1 MQVPRKRPDVGTSR
15 KKLTGGGCSKRV
27 IQHSAHRAFSTVSAV
42 VLAVALTF
50 AVAAPRAYAGPLEDA
65 GNFIMGIGDSI
76 TSLFAAGDGGEAVP
90 TSAPE
95 GSTKVADPD
104 TRSTYPSSLGE
115 NSSTR
120 NDGRVWVDKS
130 VSDGESIDFSGT
142 GQTITVGNDSDFLVT
157 YSALATSTRVID
169 EERLPVDVVF
179 VIDLSGSMSNGGSV
193 MDNDQKRIENL
204 VASLNESINT
214 LMALN
219 DNTRIGVVGYSNTA
233 VRILPLD
240 HYEKVNGND
249 IFTCTRRGY
258 GNDEYAEISWNAING
273 QNSRVRGSQDVTG
286 GTNVQMGIYE
296 GMNMLAT
303 ENETTA
309 QIDGEPVNRIP
320 SVIVMSDGAAT
331 YSSDSQSWWSPD
343 NNNNDGPGSSSYY
356 GNGMKAMMTAAY
368 MKQQIDGHY
377 ELTDADMSTAVYTI
391 GVGVSDLTGDDQA
404 LAQITLDPTHHWNDN
419 TDIAESVRNAW
430 SSTVSGRDNG
440 RWFTDNGYTVQE
452 NDGSLGTPRVNVGG
466 STGWDYYDSYYE
478 LTHPD
483 SGDIVDVG
491 LQYNDEY
498 FEPATAEDIE
508 NVFGTIIDRIIG
520 NASVPTEVTGSD
532 PVHDGY
538 IDYEDPIG
546 QYMKVEDVKTLI
558 WSGEEFTNPTR
569 SPQTGFDDNGDATY
583 TFTGDITS
591 PVYGDHNANEIIVT
605 VHQDEG
611 GNQTL
616 RVRIPASAI
625 PVRVNTVTINN
636 GNVVSND
643 NNNAYPLRL
652 CYTVGL
658 DSELLR
664 TDNKIDAEKISED
677 YIRQNADGDNLTLY
691 ANEFTRADEETGAS
705 ATAQAT
711 VTFTP
716 ANDNPFYF
724 IQENT
729 PLYTDGT
736 AGIVGQAGD
745 LGQPATG
752 EFDPSATYYFQISY
766 YEGTDAVTEVVARPG
781 SQLEGYTRTDNGQL
795 NIVAGAP
802 RLGNLDDVTAEKT
815 DNTTGTDD
823 DYRRPTFEPAE
834 SGNPLDGHFTV
845 YLGNNGRL
853 VAPFASRNTEFDPD
867 DANAG
872 VQVTKRVIGGDGGTI
887 DPSGYTFTLTVEN
900 VTDGANPTDGFT
912 LPNDAESLTGTSD
925 GNGTVTFGDD
935 VITFTETGQYV
946 VTVREN
952 IPSDDQADPSMDYD
966 GHVLTYTVNVTSGET
981 SLVATVDPN
990 SISANEATFYNFD
1003 RGESKTATTEDE
1015 NGDSTAIVD
1024 GQSVT
1029 VGDEITY
1036 HVHWVNNAVDEKG
1049 NPATADVV
1057 VTDSVPVGTEL
1068 VEGSVS
1074 EHGSVTQN
1082 ADGTTITWTYE
1093 SQPFG
1098 TEGTASFT
1106 VRVTPDALETIENE
1120 ATIKI
1125 GDHEGK
1131 VTNTV
1136 TTDVVAGELS
1146 ISKTVVNDV
1155 PDSTAGE
1162 NMDFAFTV
1170 IVTDDGQPVAGTFD
1184 VSGLDDVTEITF
1196 DGEGKAR
1203 LSLQNGET
1211 ATISGLPDGASY
1223 EVTEDNYADAGFTT
1237 TSENASGTI
1246 DADATKTAAFTNTY
1260 DTSGDVNV
1268 STADAE
1274 AQLTKVLEGKAWG
1287 ADDSFSF
1294 QIASDSDYANNA
1306 DAEKYLPDNITV
1318 TVNAATGED
1327 ESGNDSATFDFA
1339 FEPFDAIG
1347 EYHYTV
1353 VELGGNN
1360 PGITYSKNIAKVT
1373 VRVFDGGEG
1382 ELKATVTI
1390 DNSLFTNTYEPGT
1403 VDFDD
1408 YRTTGGLRVVKNLTG
1423 RAIDAEQFTFT
1434 MDTEDAAS
1442 LEKIGGEAL
1451 EFKTAGA
1458 SLNGNVSSETID
1470 AKTGLKFDQN
1480 DAGKTYTYTI
1490 DEVGEAPA
1498 GYTYDQDTHELS
1510 FVVTDDGKGVLAVEV
1525 KLDGKAQ
1532 ATYRSDSTDGVE
1544 PVVVTFDNSY
1554 NTGGV
1559 VIGAD
1564 GEVQIKATKQL
1575 ANRPLVDGE
1584 FHFVVRDQ
1592 NNNPVVEG
1600 TNDADGVV
1608 TFNSIKYTT
1617 EKLNADVESGIATL
1631 NDGVYTYQYS
1641 VAEDQDRFPDGVS
1654 AVADEFSITVSI
1666 TDDGEGHL
1674 SAKVTYPQGSD
1685 SLTFKNVYGGDN
1697 PSDPGTARL
1706 NLNGVKEIAVSEP
1719 ADNAPTL
1726 ADIAGKY
1733 TFTLSAVDGTP
1744 MPDKTEAVN
1753 DAAGNVDFGE
1763 IVYTMANVFGDTGD
1777 DVPQGSAASE
1787 ASVQSA
1793 VRTKIFEYT
1802 VSESGSVAGIQN
1814 DGNQT
1819 VKVEVTDHG
1828 DGTLT
1833 AAVVNDDP
1841 TADFT
1846 FTNTYSVDSS
1856 DPTSPTDPDDPSTDP
1871 VEGGMTI
1878 TKNLTGRD
1886 LVDGEFSFQ
1895 LIDEAGDVVSTGAN
1909 DAEGNVELTPITF
1922 DKPGTYSY
1930 TLSEVD
1936 GDKGGVDYDAST
1948 FKVVAKVTDNGAGKL
1963 VVDWSYDTAD
1973 AVFEN
1978 TYTADPTAVQLT
1990 ANKVLTGRDLVEGEF
2005 EFQVTDESGEEVYAT
2020 AKNDADGTIAF
2031 DSITLSKAG
2040 TYELYI
2046 SEVLPEDDDP
2056 TTDGVQSEGVTFDQ
2070 NRYLVTVTVED
2081 NGNGQLVVTSD
2092 GELPSFTNTYVKPA
2106 EPAPEEP
2113 TDAMPKTG
2121 DTSNVAVIGLGLAAM
2136 ALVAGGVV
2144 LRRRTNR

>member
-1 MQVPRKRPDVGTSR
+1 MQVPRKRPDVGNSR

-27 IQHSAHRAFSTVSAV
+27 IQHSAHRAFSTVFAV

-76 TSLFAAGDGGEAVP
+76 TSLFAAGDGGEALP

-95 GSTKVADPD
+95 GSTKVADAD

-130 VSDGESIDFSGT
+130 VSAEESIDFSGT
-142 GQTITVGNDSDFLVT
+142 GRTITVNNDSDFLVT

-179 VIDLSGSMSNGGSV
+179 VIDLSGSMSNGDSI

-204 VASLNESINT
+204 VVSLNESINT

-249 IFTCTRRGY
+249 IFTCSRREDRDNG
-258 GNDEYAEISWNAING
+258 EYAEISWNATNG
-273 QNSRVRGSQDVTG
+273 QNTRVSGSQNVLG

-303 ENETTA
+303 ENETTV
-309 QIDGEPVNRIP
+309 QIDGEEVNRIP

-331 YSSDSQSWWSPD
+331 YSSNSQSWWSPD
-343 NNNNDGPGSSSYY
+343 NNRSDGPGSRSYY

-368 MKQQIDGHY
+368 MKQQIDGRY

-452 NDGSLGTPRVNVGG
+452 NNGSLGTPRVNVGG

-483 SGDIVDVG
+483 SGDIVDTG

-520 NASVPTEVTGSD
+520 TASVPTEVTGSD

-546 QYMKVEDVKTLI
+546 QYMKVEDVKALI

-569 SPQTGFDDNGDATY
+569 SPQTGFDGNGDATY
-583 TFTGDITS
+583 TFTGEITS

-605 VHQDEG
+605 VHQDEDG
-611 GNQTL
+611 SQTL

-636 GNVVSND
+636 GDVVSND
-643 NNNAYPLRL
+643 DNNAYPLRL

-691 ANEFTRADEETGAS
+691 ANEFARADEETGTS

-724 IQENT
+724 IQEDT
-729 PLYTDGT
+729 PLYTGGT
-736 AGIVGQAGD
+736 AGIVGQAGVP
-745 LGQPATG
+745 GQPATG
-752 EFDPSATYYFQISY
+752 ELDPSATYYFQISY
-766 YEGTDAVTEVVARPG
+766 YNGTDAVTEVIARPG
-781 SQLEGYTRTDNGQL
+781 SQLQGYTKTVNGQL

-815 DNTTGTDD
+815 DNTTGTDG

-834 SGNPLDGHFTV
+834 SGNPLDGHFMV

-867 DANAG
+867 DATAG
-872 VQVTKRVIGGDGGTI
+872 VQVTKRVIGGDGETI

-966 GHVLTYTVNVTSGET
+966 GHVLTYIVNVTPGDT
-981 SLVATVDPN
+981 SLVASVDPN
-990 SISANEATFYNFD
+990 SISANEATFYNFN

-1036 HVHWVNNAVDEKG
+1036 HVHWVNNAVDENG

-1057 VTDSVPVGTEL
+1057 VTDSVPAGTEL

-1106 VRVTPDALETIENE
+1106 VRVTPDALEMIENE

-1125 GDHEGK
+1125 GDHESQ
-1131 VTNTV
+1131 TNTV
-1136 TTDVVAGELS
+1136 TTDVVAGALS

-1155 PDSTAGE
+1155 PGSTAGE
-1162 NMDFAFTV
+1162 NMDFTFTV
-1170 IVTDDGQPVAGTFD
+1170 VLTDAGQPVAGTFD
-1184 VSGLDDVTEITF
+1184 VSGLDDMTEITF

-1237 TSENASGTI
+1237 TPENASGTI
-1246 DADATKTAAFTNTY
+1246 DADATQTAAFTNTY
-1260 DTSGDVNV
+1260 DTSGDVDV

-1274 AQLTKVLEGKAWG
+1274 AKLTKVLEGKAWG

-1294 QIASDSDYANNA
+1294 QIASDSDYANSA
-1306 DAEKYLPDNITV
+1306 DAAKYLPDNTTATV
-1318 TVNAATGED
+1318 GAATGKD
-1327 ESGNDSATFDFA
+1327 GSGNDSATFNFA
-1339 FEPFDAIG
+1339 FKPFDAIG

-1360 PGITYSKNIAKVT
+1360 LGITYSKNIAKVT

-1382 ELKATVTI
+1382 ELQATVTI

-1408 YRTTGGLRVVKNLTG
+1408 YGTTGGLRIVKNLTG
-1423 RAIDAEQFTFT
+1423 RAIDAGQFTFT
-1434 MDTEDAAS
+1434 MDTEDEVS
-1442 LEKIGGEAL
+1442 LEKIGGKAL
-1451 EFKTAGA
+1451 EFKTTGA

-1470 AKTGLKFDQN
+1470 AITGLKFDHN

-1490 DEVGEAPA
+1490 DEIGEAPA
-1498 GYTYDQDTHELS
+1498 GYAYDPDTHELS

-1525 KLDGKAQ
+1525 KLDGETQ
-1532 ATYRSDSTDGVE
+1532 MTYRSDSTNGVE

-1554 NTGGV
+1554 DAGDV

-1592 NNNPVVEG
+1592 NNNLVVEG

-1608 TFNSIKYTT
+1608 TFDPITYTT

-1631 NDGVYTYQYS
+1631 DDGVYTYQYS

-1666 TDDGEGHL
+1666 TDDGEGQL
-1674 SAKVTYPQGSD
+1674 SAAVTYPQGSG

-1697 PSDPGTARL
+1697 PSDPGTAKL

-1726 ADIAGKY
+1726 AGIAGKY
-1733 TFTLSAVDGTP
+1733 TFTLSAVDGAP

-1793 VRTKIFEYT
+1793 VRTKTFEYT

-1846 FTNTYSVDSS
+1846 FTNTYSVDPS

-1978 TYTADPTAVQLT
+1978 AYTADPTAVQLT

-2092 GELPSFTNTYVKPA
+2092 GKLPSFTNTYVKPA

-2113 TDAMPKTG
+2113 TDAMPQTG